1 MEDMQVT
8 VEDFITVKKTLRVEI
23 SREEVA
29 REIDRAYDEVRRTAR
44 VKGFR
49 PGKTPR
55 SVLERMFKKE
65 ILEDVTAR
73 LVERS
78 FLDAVRERELR
89 VVGRPRFDAPALDPG
104 APLVYAATVE
114 VAPPIGEVAFRGL
127 KLKRPRYR
135 VSEAE
140 VEAHLRGVQKKLAR
154 LEPLAAPRPA
164 AEGDVLRIDYEGF
177 QDGRPCPDAPRT
189 ENFTLK
195 LGGGR
200 VLPAFEAGLT
210 GMQTGETREFPVA
223 FPADYENRKL
233 AGREITFRVTLR
245 EIRTE
250 VLPPIDDELARRVGP
265 YATLEELRSKIA
277 AQLEEGYRKRIEQE
291 LQEQAFRQL
300 LERVPFEVPEALVE
314 AELEGILE
322 EAERAFQ
329 ARNTTLEE
337 AGLSRESI
345 AATYRETAVQQ
356 VKRHLLLGRIIE
368 QERLE
373 LPPEKLEE
381 AMREIAGRLEQPVAV
396 VQTYYREN
404 PEKLEAL
411 RHALL
416 EKEAAR
422 RIIDSG
428 EIEEVD
434 PPAEETSGRP
444 SAA

>member
-1 MEDMQVT
+1 MQVT
-8 VEDFITVKKTLRVEI
+8 VEDISTVKKTLRVEI
-23 SREEVA
+23 PREEVV

-65 ILEDVTAR
+65 IHEDVTAR
-73 LVERS
+73 LLERS
-78 FLDAVRERELR
+78 FIDAVRERDLR
-89 VVGRPRFDAPALDPG
+89 IVGRPRFDTPALDPG

-114 VAPPIGEVAFRGL
+114 VAPPIGEVPFRGL
-127 KLKRPRYR
+127 RLKRTRYR

-140 VEAHLRGVQKKLAR
+140 VEAHLRGLQKRLAR
-154 LEPLAAPRPA
+154 LEPLPAPRPA
-164 AEGDVLRIDYEGF
+164 AEGDVLRIDFEGF
-177 QDGRPCPDAPRT
+177 QDGRPCPDAPRN

-200 VLPAFEAGLT
+200 VLPAFEAGLK
-210 GMQTGETREFPVA
+210 GMQAGESREFPVA
-223 FPADYENRKL
+223 FPADYENRQL

-245 EIRTE
+245 EIRSE
-250 VLPPIDDELARRVGP
+250 ILPPIDDELARRVGP
-265 YATLEELRSKIA
+265 YATLDELRAKIV

-300 LERVPFEVPEALVE
+300 LDRVPFEVPEALVE

-322 EAERAFQ
+322 EAERSFE

-337 AGLSRESI
+337 AGLSREAI
-345 AATYRETAVQQ
+345 AATYRETAVRQ

-368 QERLE
+368 QEKLE
-373 LPPEKLEE
+373 LPPGKLEE
-381 AMREIAGRLEQPVAV
+381 AMQEIAGRLQQPVSV

-416 EKEAAR
+416 EKEAAE
-422 RIIDSG
+422 RIIQSG
-428 EIEEVD
+428 EIEDVD
-434 PPAEETSGRP
+434 PPAEAAAGGP

>member
-1 MEDMQVT
+1 MQVT
-8 VEDFITVKKTLRVEI
+8 IEDISTVKKTLRVEI
-23 SREEVA
+23 PREEVA
-29 REIDRAYDEVRRTAR
+29 REIDRAFDEVRRTAR

-65 ILEDVTAR
+65 IHEDVTAR
-73 LVERS
+73 LLERS
-78 FLDAVRERELR
+78 FIDAVRERDLR
-89 VVGRPRFDAPALDPG
+89 VVGRPRFDASALDPG
-104 APLVYAATVE
+104 SPLVYAATVE
-114 VAPPIGEVAFRGL
+114 VAPPIGEVPLRGL
-127 KLKRPRYR
+127 KLKRTRYR

-140 VEAHLRGVQKKLAR
+140 VEAHLRGLQKRLAR
-154 LEPLAAPRPA
+154 LEPLPAPRPA

-210 GMQTGETREFPVA
+210 GMQAGESREFPVA
-223 FPADYENRKL
+223 FPSDYENRQL
-233 AGREITFRVTLR
+233 AGREITFRVTLQ

-250 VLPPIDDELARRVGP
+250 VLPPIDDELARRIGP
-265 YATLEELRSKIA
+265 YASLDELRAKIV

-300 LERVPFEVPEALVE
+300 LERVSFEVPEALVE

-322 EAERAFQ
+322 EAERSFQ

-337 AGLSRESI
+337 AGLNRETI
-345 AATYRETAVQQ
+345 AATYRETAVRQ

-368 QERLE
+368 QEKLE
-373 LPPEKLEE
+373 LPPGKLEE
-381 AMREIAGRLEQPVAV
+381 AMQEIADRLQQPVSV

-416 EKEAAR
+416 EKEAAAL
-422 RIIDSG
+422 IVQSG
-428 EIEEVD
+428 EIEDVD
-434 PPAEETSGRP
+434 PPAEENAGGP